1 MPNKIS
7 NLDFSGSIPKNY
19 DQYLGP
25 MFFEPYAIEI
35 AGRIDP
41 SSIKTALEIGCGTG
55 RVTSHLRNVLPES
68 SRLIASDVSEDMLDV
83 AREKLKGLNVDWKII
98 DAQQLP
104 FDDNSLDLVVC
115 AFAYMLVPDKQKAFG
130 EAFRVLRPGGSFLLS
145 TWDKLE
151 NNEAS
156 YVFRKI
162 VKEYF
167 GDTLPETYKLPFS
180 MHDPALLETQ
190 LKQIGFLSTK
200 VEVVKKFLVCS
211 TAKEAAKGLING
223 GLLYNE
229 IVNRNPA
236 WLDEMTSAV
245 EAQLS
250 QKYGASPMTA
260 PMSAL
265 LGISKK

>member
-1 MPNKIS
+1 MTNEIS
-7 NLDFSGSIPKNY
+7 NPGFTGSIPKKY
-19 DQYLGP
+19 DHYLGP

-35 AGRIDP
+35 AGRINA
-41 SSIKTALEIGCGTG
+41 SSVKTALEIGCGTG
-55 RVTSHLRNVLPES
+55 RVTRHLRNVLPES
-68 SRLIASDVSEDMLDV
+68 SRLIASDISEDMLNV
-83 AREKLKGLNVDWKII
+83 ASEKLKGLNIDWKII

-130 EAFRVLRPGGSFLLS
+130 EVFRVLRPGGSFLMS

-156 YVFRKI
+156 YEFRKI

-167 GDTLPETYKLPFS
+167 GNTLPETYKLPFS
-180 MHDPALLETQ
+180 MHDPALLESQ
-190 LKQIGFLSTK
+190 LKQFGFSNTK
-200 VEVVKKFLVCS
+200 VEVVKKFSVCS
-211 TAKEAAKGLING
+211 TAKAAAEGLING

-236 WLDEMTSAV
+236 WLDEITSAV

-250 QKYGASPMTA
+250 QKYGGSPMTA